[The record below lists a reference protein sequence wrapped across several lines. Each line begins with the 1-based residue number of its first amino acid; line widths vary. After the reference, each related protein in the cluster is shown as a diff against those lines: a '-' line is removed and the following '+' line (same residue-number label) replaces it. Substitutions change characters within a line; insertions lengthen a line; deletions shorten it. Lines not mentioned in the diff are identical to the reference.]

1 MEEAV
6 NDGRFRE
13 DLYYRLNVLNITV
26 PPLRERKEEIPFFFD
41 YFLKI
46 FSEKYHK
53 KVKPLNGSVMK
64 AFLQYSWPGNVREL
78 ENLIQRYVILENE
91 EEICLELSQ
100 MNHFLVEEEKEG
112 DSNNKDQLSLKNIRR
127 EAVQRAE
134 KEIIHK
140 VLQQTNWNRKKA
152 AQLLGINYQSL
163 LYKIKTS
170 GVCQ

>member
-1 MEEAV
+1 
-6 NDGRFRE
+6 
-13 DLYYRLNVLNITV
+13 
-26 PPLRERKEEIPFFFD
+26 
-41 YFLKI
+41 
-46 FSEKYHK
+46 
-53 KVKPLNGSVMK
+53 MK

-91 EEICLELSQ
+91 EEIYLELFQ
-100 MNHFLVEEEKEG
+100 KNHYLSGEEKEG
-112 DSNNKDQLSLKNIRR
+112 NLNNKDQLSLKNIRR

-152 AQLLGINYQSL
+152 AQLLGINYKSL